1 MKNPVSNFCK
11 FVASALLF
19 VAFTQDV
26 FAQAIRVTIQQD
38 ADDNWTLFRNNEP
51 YYVKGVGGSVE
62 LDKAVSIGANS
73 IRTWGIDNAGE
84 ILDAAQEKGL
94 TVLLGLWLQHERHGF
109 DYDNAEKVKQQ
120 LTHFTEVVEKYKSIK
135 Q

>member
-11 FVASALLF
+11 FVTSALLF
-19 VAFTQDV
+19 VAFIQPV
-26 FAQAIRVTIQQD
+26 FSQAIPVTIQQD
-38 ADDNWTLFRNNEP
+38 AEGNWTLYRNNEP

-109 DYDNAEKVKQQ
+109 DYDNAEKVINK
-120 LTHFTEVVEKYKSIK
+120 T
-135 Q
+135 